1 LTGDLSLIVDSHVH
15 IGGPPREAEPERFA
29 KLMEKGNIDKS
40 IVFRYFY
47 DKPTLISNKYIS
59 DVIAIFPEYYIGF
72 AWINPNETTAVKEL
86 RAAVTELKLKGVKLH
101 LEMHPAPISLL
112 REIFKEAQK
121 LSIPICIHMGDDFES
136 IDTLSQEFNVNVI
149 IAHLGTGVYRLEI
162 ERLKKATLL
171 VKHDNVFLET
181 SGNTYPFVDYAVRH
195 LGASKVIFGS
205 DFPHEHPL
213 VSARIVELLELS
225 AQEKA
230 LILSQNIKKILSKNN
245 AKKQNE
251 SHNGVVYDR

>member
-1 LTGDLSLIVDSHVH
+1 MLSFQFLNIFAIKLIGDFGLIVDSHVH
-15 IGGPPREAEPERFA
+15 IGGPPQEAEPENFTS
-29 KLMEKGNIDKS
+29 LMEKSNIDKS

-59 DVIAIFPEYYIGF
+59 DVVANFPKHYVGF
-72 AWINPNETTAVKEL
+72 AWINPNEKTAVNEL
-86 RAAVTELKLKGVKLH
+86 RTAITEWQLKGVKLH

-112 REIFKEAQK
+112 REIFREAYE
-121 LSIPICIHMGDDFES
+121 LSIPICIHMCDDFES
-136 IDTLSQEFNVNVI
+136 TDTLCKEFNVNVI

-162 ERLKKATLL
+162 ERLKKAILL
-171 VKHDNVFLET
+171 AKHDNVFLET
-181 SGNTYPFVDYAVRH
+181 SGNTYPFVDYAVRQ

-225 AQEKA
+225 AQEKEF
-230 LILSQNIKKILSKNN
+230 ILSQNISKILSKN
-245 AKKQNE
+245 KC
-251 SHNGVVYDR
+251 